1 MKTILIDMPKY
12 NSNGPNRWCTELIK
26 LNKERFVYLGLT
38 LNNLF
43 NQRYKIVHL
52 YKIEGLS
59 ILAALIFRLTF
70 RKVIFT
76 LHGDF
81 IRETSSKNY
90 VLKLPWLLGHLLVIF
105 LSNKITIPSI
115 FLLKRMSEQ
124 LTPFRKK
131 MKLVYNPYQF
141 LEKIPLKKRTG
152 DIFEVTSFRLK
163 EKMLGTR
170 NLIEAVEEFN
180 SRYHQNIK
188 LGIYGSG
195 KYLNSLKNKIKS
207 EEIIFHGLVPD
218 FKRQEE
224 FRLFVHWSFIENY
237 PYVILESINKGI
249 VTFSY
254 DVGGIN
260 EILDRELLFR
270 NKEELISKLEEYFIK
285 KKAGYIS
292 MLTKIR
298 NKLIKRNIEIK
309 ERFTSIYLS

>member
-1 MKTILIDMPKY
+1 
-12 NSNGPNRWCTELIK
+12 
-26 LNKERFVYLGLT
+26 
-38 LNNLF
+38 
-43 NQRYKIVHL
+43 
-52 YKIEGLS
+52 
-59 ILAALIFRLTF
+59 
-70 RKVIFT
+70 
-76 LHGDF
+76 
-81 IRETSSKNY
+81 
-90 VLKLPWLLGHLLVIF
+90 
-105 LSNKITIPSI
+105 
-115 FLLKRMSEQ
+115 MSEQ

-237 PYVILESINKGI
+237 PYLIIESINKGI